1 MPYATG
7 LTSAYFFNRT
17 MQAFYGIIVIVTT
30 VCNWFLRQ
38 ELDKPNKDN
47 RELPEATAGYR
58 KLLIPDIAI
67 KVLGLI
73 LAVTVYPPIMMY
85 IVLIAAAYILTLKA
99 VLDRKKKI

>member
-30 VCNWFLRQ
+30 VCNWFLHK

-47 RELPEATAGYR
+47 RELLEATAGYR

-67 KVLGLI
+67 R
-73 LAVTVYPPIMMY
+73 AYPCRYGISSDHDVHCADCGGIHSDFEGCFRPKEKDIG
-85 IVLIAAAYILTLKA
+85 
-99 VLDRKKKI
+99 

>member
-47 RELPEATAGYR
+47 RELPEATAGYSHQGVR
-58 KLLIPDIAI
+58 AYPCRYGISSDHDVQCADCGGIHSDFEGCFRPKEKDI
-67 KVLGLI
+67 G
-73 LAVTVYPPIMMY
+73 
-85 IVLIAAAYILTLKA
+85 
-99 VLDRKKKI
+99 